1 MIDDLFDLIRS
12 MAWACRTF
20 YQEHGWMKEAVDLYC
35 RPAGRVAEAL
45 GMPASF
51 FHLSESDVIMIIETR
66 MDDVQRGTVK
76 FSVMIHSAD
85 RGVAQLG

>member
-1 MIDDLFDLIRS
+1 MIEDLFDLLRS
-12 MAWACRTF
+12 MAWACRIF
-20 YQEHGWMKEAVDLYC
+20 HQENGWMKEAVDLYC

-85 RGVAQLG
+85 RGVAQSG

>member
-1 MIDDLFDLIRS
+1 MLDDLFDLLLA
-12 MAWACRTF
+12 MAWACKTF
-20 YQEHGWMKEAVDLYC
+20 RQEYEWMKEAVDLYC

-85 RGVAQLG
+85 RGVAQSG